1 LLKRDGG
8 SGGPSTSTI
17 IIIAVVVGAVL
28 ILVFALFAWRLLAR
42 CCRSSASRKV
52 PLPPVQDL
60 ARHREQQVAAYAD
73 RKNDRPTTW
82 VDPDLLH
89 PRIYSR
95 AGFSSGSSASLIR
108 GAPEFSSHG
117 QTRESS
123 WALDDASREGSPHPL
138 SPPTPS
144 YLPSGLNLHNS
155 MSSTASL
162 EQDVLPESGSDVP
175 MVASPSEM
183 THSVESSNDFSS
195 ILPARP
201 RPPRTSRSRV
211 RQMSIASS
219 SVHSLHGSTSA
230 PNVLHG
236 APHSIHSNI
245 NIVLP
250 APLAPELYP
259 HGQHPLADAMSM
271 SDRQSVFSNSV
282 THSAGSDRK
291 SVADQWLLAG
301 TRPPSTVRVGT
312 LRTNQGTGA
321 PRHSYTAAPRPPT
334 SSTRT
339 RSQLSRVSSHS
350 SVRETEV
357 AVAHRRTAS
366 QPPSQILGSQPS
378 ASPASHSRA
387 PSLVE
392 TVFMP
397 RSPMPP
403 VPRIPS
409 MYGREQVP

>member
-1 LLKRDGG
+1 DGG
-8 SGGPSTSTI
+8 SGGLSTSTI
-17 IIIAVVVGAVL
+17 VIIAVVAGAVL

-42 CCRSSASRKV
+42 CCRSSTSRKV

-108 GAPEFSSHG
+108 GAPEFSSHSP
-117 QTRESS
+117 TRESS

-144 YLPSGLNLHNS
+144 YLPSGFNLHNS

-195 ILPARP
+195 IPPARP

-211 RQMSIASS
+211 RQMSLASS
-219 SVHSLHGSTSA
+219 SVHSLHGD
-230 PNVLHG
+230 
-236 APHSIHSNI
+236 PHSIHSNI

-259 HGQHPLADAMSM
+259 YGQHPLADSM
-271 SDRQSVFSNSV
+271 SISYRQSVFSDGV
-282 THSAGSDRK
+282 THGGVSDRK
-291 SVADQWLLAG
+291 SVTDQWL
-301 TRPPSTVRVGT
+301 
-312 LRTNQGTGA
+312 
-321 PRHSYTAAPRPPT
+321 
-334 SSTRT
+334 
-339 RSQLSRVSSHS
+339 
-350 SVRETEV
+350 
-357 AVAHRRTAS
+357 
-366 QPPSQILGSQPS
+366 
-378 ASPASHSRA
+378 
-387 PSLVE
+387 
-392 TVFMP
+392 
-397 RSPMPP
+397 
-403 VPRIPS
+403 
-409 MYGREQVP
+409 